1 MPSEQDRA
9 DHGLVDGDPAG
20 RRLEDDRSG
29 VEVPDAAADSVGVL
43 ESDLVPSPHGAV
55 PAPLPPEPEE
65 RPGDHDG
72 WTLAG
77 LQDALVGELSP
88 ALADGV
94 ADATLPS
101 QALLTES
108 PGRGDARMALS
119 VICAQGH
126 ANPTNYVSCRT
137 CGVEL
142 SQPARMIACPA
153 LGRLVVSSGGCV
165 ELDRPVLVG
174 RMPSPQEVPQL
185 AGATP
190 SIVRVP
196 SPEYLISR
204 NHLLI
209 ELEEWSVL
217 ARSLSSSNGT
227 TLRRP
232 GAAPMRLTSAE
243 TVLLA
248 SGDVLD
254 LGDGQSLV
262 LEDLP

>member
-1 MPSEQDRA
+1 
-9 DHGLVDGDPAG
+9 
-20 RRLEDDRSG
+20 
-29 VEVPDAAADSVGVL
+29 
-43 ESDLVPSPHGAV
+43 
-55 PAPLPPEPEE
+55 
-65 RPGDHDG
+65 
-72 WTLAG
+72 
-77 LQDALVGELSP
+77 
-88 ALADGV
+88 
-94 ADATLPS
+94 
-101 QALLTES
+101 
-108 PGRGDARMALS
+108 MALS

-126 ANPTNYVSCRT
+126 ANPTNYVSCRS

-142 SQPARMIACPA
+142 SQPARMIACPS
-153 LGRLVVSSGGCV
+153 LGRLAVSSGSSV

-174 RMPSPQEVPQL
+174 RMPDPMEVPQL
-185 AGATP
+185 VGVTP

-254 LGDGQSLV
+254 LGEGQTLL